1 MKFTTI
7 YITRKTII
15 ITGIVLSILILGI
28 VTAICI
34 KNSKAAVETFSS
46 SDFYEAVLGEGLP
59 DSDTEKTSLK
69 EIINKLVG
77 FDADKPET
85 IAAQGLHY
93 APPKTQ
99 PTETELPTVQPTTA
113 PAEEAEQA
121 VLPDKEAIRMAGDIS
136 INNATTYSVD
146 ANELCAAELPF
157 VIDNSGPQVL
167 VVHTHTT
174 ECYNG
179 DAMSG
184 ETERTTD
191 DGANVIAVGKVIC
204 GVLEENGIKTVH
216 DTTVH
221 DYPSYQ
227 SAYTRTLKTIE
238 KNLQE
243 NPSIKVV
250 IDVHRDA
257 FIYADGSK
265 LRVAYNNNGT
275 ETAKVMLV
283 VGTDSMGLS
292 HPDWRGN
299 LSFATKIQNAANI
312 MYPGLMRPIDLRRER
327 FNMHMTKGSILLE
340 VGSNGNNLSE
350 AMEGAAQAA
359 NAIAAVLKNG

>member
-7 YITRKTII
+7 YITRKNI
-15 ITGIVLSILILGI
+15 ITAGIILILI
-28 VTAICI
+28 IFVIITAMWI
-34 KNSKAAVETFSS
+34 KNTKTAQTFAS
-46 SDFYEAVLGEGLP
+46 SDFYKAVLDEGLP
-59 DSDTEKTSLK
+59 DAQAEGTSLK
-69 EIINKLVG
+69 EIVNKLIG
-77 FDADKPET
+77 FDSNNPET
-85 IAAQGLHY
+85 IAAKGLHY
-93 APPKTQ
+93 EPSTDTTPQPKDQ
-99 PTETELPTVQPTTA
+99 MPEPTALPFG
-113 PAEEAEQA
+113 EEMP
-121 VLPDKEAIRMAGDIS
+121 LPDKNTIHTSGEIS
-136 INNATTYSVD
+136 INNATTYSVN
-146 ANELCAAELPF
+146 AKELCEEEMPF
-157 VIDNSGPQVL
+157 SIDESGPQVL

-191 DGANVIAVGKVIC
+191 DNANVIAVGRVIC
-204 GVLEENGIKTVH
+204 SVLEEYGIETLH

-227 SAYTRTLKTIE
+227 SAYTRTLTTIE
-238 KNLQE
+238 RNLNE

-275 ETAKVMLV
+275 ECAKVMLV

-292 HPDWRGN
+292 HPDWQKN
-299 LSFATKIQNAANI
+299 LSFAAKIQNTAQT

-327 FNMHMTKGSILLE
+327 FNMHMTQGSILLE
-340 VGSNGNNLSE
+340 VGSNGNSLSE
-350 AMEGAAQAA
+350 AKEGAAQVAR
-359 NAIAAVLKNG
+359 AIAAVLKNG

>member
-15 ITGIVLSILILGI
+15 IAGIVLAILVFGT
-28 VTAICI
+28 VAAICI
-34 KNSKAAVETFSS
+34 KSSKVTVETFAS
-46 SDFYEAVLGEGLP
+46 SDFYEAVLDEGLP
-59 DSDTEKTSLK
+59 DSDTENTSIR
-69 EIINKLVG
+69 EIINVLVG
-77 FDADKPET
+77 FDTDKPET
-85 IAAQGLHY
+85 IAAKGLHY
-93 APPKTQ
+93 TQ
-99 PTETELPTVQPTTA
+99 PTEKELPTAQPTIV
-113 PAEEAEQA
+113 PMEKAEGTTM
-121 VLPDKEAIRMAGDIS
+121 PDTVAIRTAGDIS

-146 ANELCAAELPF
+146 TGELCAEELPF
-157 VIDNSGPQVL
+157 VIDDFGPQVL

-179 DAMSG
+179 DTMSG

-191 DGANVIAVGKVIC
+191 DSANVIAVGRVIC
-204 GVLEENGIKTVH
+204 DVLEENGIQTVH

-238 KNLQE
+238 KNLQQ

-265 LRVAYNNNGT
+265 LRVAYDNNGT

-299 LSFATKIQNAANI
+299 LSFATKIQNAANM

-340 VGSNGNNLSE
+340 VGSNGNNLPE